1 MLPDP
6 KHAGIP
12 FPPTLSWSPIPS
24 RPALTWP
31 GGAALAVCVVIHVE
45 HAEWVA
51 PDLEL
56 VPPSLVRRPPYPR
69 LLDPHEVS
77 PHEYGNRVG
86 FFRLHDLVRSFSLPA
101 AVAIDAASAMRY
113 PPVVEAAKRSGFEL
127 VAHGVSA
134 SRPLTGSIRPE
145 AERDYVRR
153 TLDTIEAAAGR
164 RPSGWVGI
172 EYSESATTPD
182 ALAAE
187 GISYTLDWANDEQ
200 PFVLRSPAGHVVALP
215 ISLELDDVYSIHMRR
230 ILTASWAEMAREA
243 VDFLASGN
251 PESARLLV
259 LNLHAWF
266 AGQPFRA
273 RHVREVLASFAG
285 RPGVW
290 VATPTEVDRY
300 YRSQAAY
307 AAAMA

>member
-1 MLPDP
+1 
-6 KHAGIP
+6 
-12 FPPTLSWSPIPS
+12 
-24 RPALTWP
+24 
-31 GGAALAVCVVIHVE
+31 
-45 HAEWVA
+45 
-51 PDLEL
+51 
-56 VPPSLVRRPPYPR
+56 
-69 LLDPHEVS
+69 
-77 PHEYGNRVG
+77 
-86 FFRLHDLVRSFSLPA
+86 
-101 AVAIDAASAMRY
+101 
-113 PPVVEAAKRSGFEL
+113 
-127 VAHGVSA
+127 
-134 SRPLTGSIRPE
+134 
-145 AERDYVRR
+145 
-153 TLDTIEAAAGR
+153 
-164 RPSGWVGI
+164 
-172 EYSESATTPD
+172 
-182 ALAAE
+182 
-187 GISYTLDWANDEQ
+187 
-200 PFVLRSPAGHVVALP
+200 VALP

-290 VATPTEVDRY
+290 VATPGEVDRY